1 MAKRDFYEV
10 LGVEKGTEQQD
21 LKKAFR
27 KLAMKYHPDRN
38 PGDKEAE
45 AKFKEIN
52 EAYEVLSD
60 EQKRAAYDRFG
71 HAGVDPSAGGGG
83 FGGGGGAGPNF
94 ADIFGDV
101 FGDIFGQGQGGRG
114 GGGRNNRGADLRYTL
129 ELDLEDAVKGTT
141 VEIRIPTLV
150 ECETCNG
157 SGAKSGTAPTS
168 CTTCGGIGQIRMQ
181 QGFFSV
187 QQTCP
192 ACRGSGKIIKDP
204 CGDCHGQGRKEKKK
218 TLSVKI
224 PAGVDTG
231 DRIRLAGE
239 GEAGVNGGPAGDLYV
254 QVAVREH
261 SLFRR
266 EGKDLYTE
274 VPISFVDASLG
285 GELDVPTLD
294 GRVKLKI
301 PAETQTGKMFR
312 LRGKGVTPVRGGSP
326 GDLLCRVIIETPVNL
341 NKRQKE
347 ILREFHESLEKEDHR
362 QSPRKQS
369 WFEGV
374 KKFFD
379 DML

>member
-1 MAKRDFYEV
+1 MAKRDYYDI
-10 LGVEKGTEQQD
+10 LGVEKGASQQD
-21 LKKAFR
+21 LKKAYR

-38 PGDKEAE
+38 PDDKDAE
-45 AKFKEIN
+45 GKFKELN
-52 EAYEVLSD
+52 EAYEVLAD
-60 EQKRAAYDRFG
+60 DQKRAAYDRFG

-83 FGGGGGAGPNF
+83 FGGGGAGPNF

-101 FGDIFGQGQGGRG
+101 FGDIFGQGGRGGG

-129 ELDLEDAVKGTT
+129 ELDLEDAVKGTN

-150 ECETCNG
+150 ECETCHG
-157 SGAKSGTAPTS
+157 SGAKAGTSPTS
-168 CTTCGGIGQIRMQ
+168 CTTCGGVGQIRMQ

-192 ACRGSGKIIKDP
+192 ACRGNGKIIKEP
-204 CGDCHGQGRKEKKK
+204 CTDCHGQGRKEKRK

-239 GEAGVNGGPAGDLYV
+239 GEAGVGGGPAGDLYV

-274 VPISFVDASLG
+274 VPISFVDAALG
-285 GELDVPTLD
+285 GELEVPTLD
-294 GRVKLKI
+294 GRVKLRI

-312 LRGKGVTPVRGGSP
+312 LRGKGVTPVRGGSA

-347 ILREFHESLEKEDHR
+347 ILKEFHDSLEKEDHR
-362 QSPRKQS
+362 QSPRKKN